1 LLVGRDDTLRSVNG
15 SIPRGGGGDT
25 AISGGVTRVAETQNL
40 ETKSPAD
47 QNATP
52 ENGGYEYVIIFDA
65 DFDPHPGF
73 IRKVRVGPFQ
83 TPNQKTDCLRV
94 QHWHFV
100 FMSIHRRIQ
109 RWHFLFMSI
118 HRPIQRWHFVLPISS
133 TLFCPSHQVVPILI
147 ANKNVGFVQVRI
159 VLHQIPPTVFPY
171 KTDTLF
177 YLS

>member
-1 LLVGRDDTLRSVNG
+1 MEGKGNRDLRAKTGLQGRVQSRRHVGSGERLARAGRFVRGAPVVTGFGGELLVGRDETLRSVNG

-94 QHWHFV
+94 QH
-100 FMSIHRRIQ
+100 
-109 RWHFLFMSI
+109 
-118 HRPIQRWHFVLPISS
+118 
-133 TLFCPSHQVVPILI
+133 
-147 ANKNVGFVQVRI
+147 
-159 VLHQIPPTVFPY
+159 
-171 KTDTLF
+171 
-177 YLS
+177 

>member
-1 LLVGRDDTLRSVNG
+1 LEAENDLRGRDGLFGGAPVVTGFGGELLVGRDDTLRSVNG

-94 QHWHFV
+94 QH
-100 FMSIHRRIQ
+100 
-109 RWHFLFMSI
+109 
-118 HRPIQRWHFVLPISS
+118 
-133 TLFCPSHQVVPILI
+133 
-147 ANKNVGFVQVRI
+147 
-159 VLHQIPPTVFPY
+159 
-171 KTDTLF
+171 
-177 YLS
+177 